1 MIQDVV
7 LIGRAAHEIQYVL
20 GLGKLGLQVEVP
32 SCSRAMCLTR
42 LGPLFEHQTGDALSL
57 SPHMLYLVDPREAE

>member
-1 MIQDVV
+1 M

-42 LGPLFEHQTGDALSL
+42 LGPLFEPQNGDTLSL
-57 SPHMLYLVDPREAE
+57 SPHILYLMDLREAE